1 MFITNKFL
9 NLHQYIKQSA
19 VIIELMENIHE
30 RINII
35 PTDTNMAPNIFLV
48 SGFFFLIKDSE
59 IKVKIVA
66 EEFANRLDKC

>member
-1 MFITNKFL
+1 
-9 NLHQYIKQSA
+9 
-19 VIIELMENIHE
+19 MENIHE

-48 SGFFFLIKDSE
+48 FGFFFLIKDSE